1 MASSMELFVA
11 LRYLRGKRKIGFI
24 SLITYISIVGVC
36 VGSFVLVVALSIAN
50 GFEKE
55 VRDRIIG
62 TFAHASILK
71 YHSVPIENYDSLRQV
86 ILKHPRVL
94 GASPFISGKGAIEHD
109 NVQEGIMLNGID
121 DSLDGTVTDLKKSI
135 KYGEMKLDSVESN
148 RNRSYPGVLIGIGL
162 ADKMGIREGSEI
174 VLMSLVSVDGQDDP
188 VPKMARFTVSG
199 IFETGMYEYDLN
211 LVYISI
217 ESAKSLLEFKGVE
230 GIHVR
235 TDNVFQ
241 ADKIATDIR
250 EYLGGYPYRAMD
262 WQSQN
267 KSLFQW
273 MKLERLIIF
282 IVISLIMVVAA
293 FNIISSLIMMILEKR
308 REIGILMSMGARSGS
323 IMRIFIFNGVII
335 GFIGSTVGVLAGML
349 LCYIQFRYHLI
360 PLPGD
365 LYFINVV
372 PVILRPVDVISVYI
386 AANVICWVATI
397 YPAWRAAK
405 LLPAESIRYE

>member
-1 MASSMELFVA
+1 VASSMELFVA

>member
-1 MASSMELFVA
+1 MASMEWFVA
-11 LRYLRGKRKIGFI
+11 LRYLRGKRKNGFV
-24 SLITYISIVGVC
+24 SLISYISIIGVC

-71 YHSVPIENYDSLRQV
+71 YHGVPIENYDSLRQV
-86 ILKHPRVL
+86 ILKHPHVL
-94 GASPFISGKGAIEHD
+94 GASPFITGKGAIEHD
-109 NVQEGIMLNGID
+109 QVQEGVMITGID
-121 DSLDGTVTDLKKSI
+121 ASLDASVTELGKSI
-135 KYGEMKLDSVESN
+135 KYGKMKLDSTPSSRG
-148 RNRSYPGVLIGIGL
+148 RNFPGVLIGIGL
-162 ADKMGIREGSEI
+162 ADKMGVREGSEV
-174 VLMSLVSVDGQDDP
+174 VLMSLVAVDGQDDP

-199 IFETGMYEYDLN
+199 VFETGMYEYDLS

-217 ESAKSLLEFKGVE
+217 ESAQSLLAMNGVE
-230 GIHVR
+230 GIHIK
-235 TDNVFQ
+235 TDDLFK
-241 ADKIATDIR
+241 ADLIATDIR

-273 MKLERLIIF
+273 IKLERLIIF

-293 FNIISSLIMMILEKR
+293 FNIVSSLLMMVLEKR
-308 REIGILMSMGARSGS
+308 KEIGILMSMGTRSGS
-323 IMRIFIFNGVII
+323 VMRIFFFNGIVV
-335 GFIGSTVGVLAGML
+335 GFFGSTVGAALGVIV
-349 LCYIQFRYHLI
+349 CFIQYKWHLI

-365 LYFINVV
+365 LYFINKV
-372 PVILRPVDVISVYI
+372 PVIIQPLDILAVYV
-386 AANVICWVATI
+386 AANIICWVATL
-397 YPAWRAAK
+397 YPAYKASK